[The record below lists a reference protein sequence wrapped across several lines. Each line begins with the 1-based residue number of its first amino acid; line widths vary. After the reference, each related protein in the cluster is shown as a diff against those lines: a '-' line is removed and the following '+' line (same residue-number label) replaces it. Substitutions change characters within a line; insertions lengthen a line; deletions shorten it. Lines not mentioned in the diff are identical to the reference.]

1 MKKIVVASNNKHKI
15 EEIKNIFKDIE
26 FLTLKDIGYFDEIVE
41 EGETFFDNALI
52 KAKTIHNYLR
62 EKNLNYDVL
71 ADDSGLCCKA
81 LNLMPGVYSARYS
94 GEHGNDQANRD
105 KLILNLQGK
114 NRQAYF
120 ICSLILYKTD
130 GSVINAEGKTYGT
143 IIDEE
148 KGDTSFGYDCIF
160 FSDDLGKTFGEAT
173 FEEKNS
179 VSHRYRAL
187 MDLKEKE
194 SL

>member
-1 MKKIVVASNNKHKI
+1 MIIKKISKEEFVQFASNHPLRSYHQSPEYATYMESKGYKH
-15 EEIKNIFKDIE
+15 E
-26 FLTLKDIGYFDEIVE
+26 FIALVDEY
-41 EGETFFDNALI
+41 N
-52 KAKTIHNYLR
+52 TIH
-62 EKNLNYDVL
+62 
-71 ADDSGLCCKA
+71 AS
-81 LNLMPGVYSARYS
+81 
-94 GEHGNDQANRD
+94 
-105 KLILNLQGK
+105 
-114 NRQAYF
+114 
-120 ICSLILYKTD
+120 SLILYKTD